1 MFISLWYQDLSKNTC
16 MMSNAIWRNL
26 FIINEAIQRR
36 EIPFFQLLELKEF
49 SRHSYKNVMHNPKRT
64 CGIHD
69 HEKIKML
76 ALLGRYLIELSWKS
90 FRIPIHNLILNWKMF
105 FQQFDLEMQLIHDKA
120 RHSMNSKQLVIIMK
134 SIKMKKNLISRQPL
148 IDSISLLR
156 MEECWL
162 WSHILPQCQVGVV
175 RSILDPK
182 VQLSRGGDF

>member
-1 MFISLWYQDLSKNTC
+1 MLFEEIFSSLMKQ
-16 MMSNAIWRNL
+16 
-26 FIINEAIQRR
+26 FR
-36 EIPFFQLLELKEF
+36 EEKFLFFQLLELKEF

-134 SIKMKKNLISRQPL
+134 SIKWKKTWFHDN
-148 IDSISLLR
+148 
-156 MEECWL
+156 L
-162 WSHILPQCQVGVV
+162 WSIPFHFYEWKNVDFGVTSYLNV
-175 RSILDPK
+175 K
-182 VQLSRGGDF
+182 